1 MAHPVDAIDREILEL
16 LIKKARLSNR
26 DIAKTVHISES
37 NCHERIH
44 RLIDTG
50 IIKGFHAEVDSSVL
64 GRPVSAV
71 IMIKVRGGKR
81 KQMLEEAHDLS
92 GLDGVSEVF
101 FLAGKYDL
109 LVRVALPDS
118 GALRDFITAL
128 NSRGTVA
135 STETNIIMEAY
146 TDAGTRSYPD
156 SE

>member
-1 MAHPVDAIDREILEL
+1 MARTVDAIDREILEV

-26 DIAKTVHISES
+26 DVAKMVHISES
-37 NCHERIH
+37 NCYERIH
-44 RLIDTG
+44 RLIDSG
-50 IIKGFHAEVDSSVL
+50 VIRGFHAEVDSSVL

-71 IMIKVRGGKR
+71 VMIKVRGGKR
-81 KQMLEEAHDLS
+81 KQMLEEAHELS

-118 GALRDFITAL
+118 AALRDFITEL

-146 TDAGTRSYPD
+146 TDGD
-156 SE
+156 I

>member
-1 MAHPVDAIDREILEL
+1 VARPVDAIDREILEL

-37 NCHERIH
+37 NCYERI
-44 RLIDTG
+44 RRMVEAG
-50 IIKGFHAEVDSSVL
+50 IIRGFHADVDSSVL

-71 IMIKVRGGKR
+71 IMIKVRGNKR
-81 KQMLEEAHDLS
+81 KQMLEEAHELS
-92 GLDGVSEVF
+92 SLDGVLEVF

-118 GALRDFITAL
+118 AALRDFITEL

-146 TDAGTRSYPD
+146 TDAGTRSHP
-156 SE
+156 EAE